1 MVYAYPIFCLLC
13 LCSLLFFTA
22 AHFHP
27 AGRQHFSL
35 ETLSKDWRRLGGGQP
50 EVKFPALELIS
61 IITSSVARVHSQWR
75 RRER

>member
-1 MVYAYPIFCLLC
+1 MYGM
-13 LCSLLFFTA
+13 LLFTLVSVVTL
-22 AHFHP
+22 
-27 AGRQHFSL
+27 QL

-75 RRER
+75 RRET